1 MSDKDKKL
9 EESYKELVKR
19 AEEARPGINDLLSLY
34 GELQSSLKAS
44 QDYLNLFN
52 RSYATTNSNNT
63 TR

>member
-9 EESYKELVKR
+9 EESYKELAKR
-19 AEEARPGINDLLSLY
+19 AEEARPGINELLNLY

-52 RSYATTNSNNT
+52 RSYTVTNSNST